1 MSNVAN
7 SEGERSGS
15 EEPATGVYL
24 YAIVP
29 EPPAVDLG
37 DGIEKHHVYTID
49 ENSLKVVVSDL
60 PVQKQ
65 LRPERKNLAAHQA
78 VLSRLLDTSPAVL
91 PFSFGTVA
99 DDVEGIKKLL
109 ATHHQELIDQIE
121 HLRGMTEVTVRL
133 TYTAESPSMFE
144 HLLAENPALVQQ
156 RDQLFGPESTATR
169 DDKIDFGRAVETALG
184 KMRDA
189 YGRQIEEGLAGHVRD
204 VKHLPCRKDNELAR
218 LACLV
223 DKSSVGGLEPM
234 VQEVS
239 KAFDDRFALE
249 YAGPFPPFD
258 FALLRFKVAD
268 ADLG

>member
-1 MSNVAN
+1 MSNIQ
-7 SEGERSGS
+7 SEGARPESD
-15 EEPATGVYL
+15 EPTTGVYL
-24 YAIVP
+24 YAVVP
-29 EPPAVDLG
+29 ESPSVDLG
-37 DGIEKHHVYTID
+37 DGIDKHHVYTIG

-60 PVQKQ
+60 PVQKK

-99 DDVEGIKKLL
+99 DGVDGVKKLL
-109 ATHHQELIDQIE
+109 ASHHQELIDQIQQI
-121 HLRGMTEVTVRL
+121 RGETEMTVRL

-144 HLLAENPALVQQ
+144 HLLAQHPELVQQ
-156 RDQLFGPESTATR
+156 RDQLFGPGSDATR
-169 DDKIDFGRAVETALG
+169 EEKIDFGKAVETAISN
-184 KMRDA
+184 MREA
-189 YGRQIEEGLAGHVRD
+189 YGRQIEEALAGHVRD

-223 DKSSVGGLEPM
+223 DKSSVAGLEPII
-234 VQEVS
+234 QEAG
-239 KAFDDRFALE
+239 KGFDDRFALE

-258 FALLRFKVAD
+258 FALLHIKAPD

>member
-1 MSNVAN
+1 MSNIQ
-7 SEGERSGS
+7 SEGAQP
-15 EEPATGVYL
+15 EPGEPSTGVYL
-24 YAIVP
+24 YAVVP

-60 PVQKQ
+60 EVQKE
-65 LRPERKNLAAHQA
+65 LRPERRNLAAHQA

-99 DDVEGIKKLL
+99 DGVEGVKKLL
-109 ATHHQELIDQIE
+109 ATHHQELIDQIQ
-121 HLRGMTEVTVRL
+121 HLRGKTEVTVRL

-144 HLLAENPALVQQ
+144 HLLAQHPELVQQ

-169 DDKIDFGRAVETALG
+169 DEKIDFGKAVEAALTDI
-184 KMRDA
+184 REA
-189 YGRQIEEGLAGHVRD
+189 YGRQIEEALAGHVDD

-223 DKSSVGGLEPM
+223 DKSSVGGLESM
-234 VQEVS
+234 VQEAG
-239 KAFDDRFALE
+239 KRFDEHFALE

-258 FALLRFKVAD
+258 FALLHFKVPD